1 MKKTLLAAAITLAAA
16 PAFAEID
23 PIVIEYSPREQL
35 SDSPTSG
42 FTEVFKA
49 KQIQQSNAKSVG
61 EFLAQ
66 NASVVTF
73 DNQGT
78 GLAPSIGLRGF
89 GSTASQNTLILVNGI
104 PVNTATLE
112 APLLKSISLTDVQ
125 QIEVRPGSA
134 SANYG
139 AGATAGVIN
148 ILTAPNATGTFEADA
163 GSFGFGQVLASIG
176 DLQESRSYSVSASST
191 TFDGYRNNTDFEKET
206 ASLKYAN
213 DSDSNYQNLFV
224 TVDRG
229 EQNTLSGSTLSMLAQ
244 DNKGGKTADSFDFD
258 SIIATFSDERNLMG
272 QSLVTSFGYVE
283 SNQEGTISGS
293 TLFDQTTRG
302 FRINAEMTV
311 NSGLYYGAELRSDRY
326 DYFSPNVSWGT
337 KKSDSEQRQTSLYLG
352 TQLVERED
360 LLLSAVGR
368 IASVKDQVRYTH
380 TSAANN
386 ASVDETQSASA
397 WNISARKQL
406 NKTLVFRG
414 SLDQAYRFATV
425 DEQQDSKALP
435 NALRP
440 QISNSLH
447 LGIQQ
452 QIEGGF
458 VDLEA
463 YHMEISD
470 EIAFQDNPW
479 PNSGN
484 FNVDSTTRTGATA
497 KLSRAISDS
506 TNLDVSMTLLDSE
519 VTGGVHEGKRL
530 PSVAEQT
537 FRFTVEHNLGA
548 GVSTRLSGR
557 FESDKVLASDWNNE
571 GGRVSDQATFDWSIQ
586 KKYENFSLKLGVD
599 NLFDAKNYTY
609 GVRGFSTIDGVS
621 GFYDF
626 YIPSLPRSYS
636 FSLTSSF

>member
-1 MKKTLLAAAITLAAA
+1 MKKSLLAAAITLAAA

-23 PIVIEYSPREQL
+23 PIVIEYSPRERL

-42 FTEVFKA
+42 FTEIFKS

-78 GLAPSIGLRGF
+78 GLAPTIGLRGF

-112 APLLKSISLTDVQ
+112 APLLKSIPLTDVQ

-148 ILTAPNATGTFEADA
+148 ILTAPKASGTIKADA
-163 GSFGFGQVLASIG
+163 GSFGFGKVTASVG
-176 DLQESRSYSVSASST
+176 EVKKRRSYSVSASST
-191 TFDGYRNNTDFEKET
+191 TFDGYRNNTDLEKDT
-206 ASLKYAN
+206 ASLKFAS
-213 DSDSNYQNLFV
+213 DSDGSYQNLFV
-224 TVDRG
+224 TMDRG
-229 EQNTLSGSTLSMLAQ
+229 EQNTLSGSTLGMLAQ
-244 DNKGGKTADSFDFD
+244 DKKGGKTADSSEFD
-258 SIIATFSDERNLMG
+258 SIIATFSDERDLLG
-272 QSLVTSFGYVE
+272 QSLVTSFGYIK
-283 SNQEGTISGS
+283 SNQEGTISS
-293 TLFDQTTRG
+293 TTLFDQTTQGLRL
-302 FRINAEMTV
+302 NAELTTQ
-311 NSGLYYGAELRSDRY
+311 SGLYYGAELRSDNY
-326 DYFSPNVSWGT
+326 DYSSPNVSWGT
-337 KKSDSEQRQTSLYLG
+337 KKSESKQRQTSLYLG
-352 TQLVERED
+352 TDLIERED
-360 LLLSAVGR
+360 LVLSAVGR
-368 IASVKDQVRYTH
+368 VANVKDQVRYTH

-386 ASVDETQSASA
+386 VSLDDTQSASA

-406 NKTLVFRG
+406 NKTLVFRS

-435 NALRP
+435 NTLRP
-440 QISNSLH
+440 QVSHSLH

-452 QIEGGF
+452 RIKGGF
-458 VDLEA
+458 IDLEA

-479 PNSGN
+479 PNAGN

-497 KLSRAISDS
+497 KLNRAISDS
-506 TNLDVSMTLLDSE
+506 TNLDVSMTVLDSE
-519 VTGGVHEGKRL
+519 VTGGVHEGKKL

-537 FRFTVEHNLGA
+537 FRFTLEHNLGS
-548 GVSTRLSGR
+548 GISTRISGR

-586 KKYENFSLKLGVD
+586 KEFGNLSLKLGVD
-599 NLFDAKNYTY
+599 NLLDAKNYTY

-626 YIPSLPRSYS
+626 YTPSLPRSVS
-636 FSLTSSF
+636 FSLTSNF